1 MNLSLLDISIIL
13 VYLLATVIIGFVMKK
28 QASKISRPIF
38 LGEIH
43 YHGTCSVSRMLRDV

>member
-28 QASKISRPIF
+28 QASKNIKTYF
-38 LGEIH
+38 LG
-43 YHGTCSVSRMLRDV
+43 GNTLP